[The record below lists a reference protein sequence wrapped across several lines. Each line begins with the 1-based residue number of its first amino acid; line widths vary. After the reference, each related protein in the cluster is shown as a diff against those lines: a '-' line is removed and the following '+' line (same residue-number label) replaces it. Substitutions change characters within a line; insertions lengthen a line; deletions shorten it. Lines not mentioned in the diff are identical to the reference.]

1 MKRRACLAH
10 LSALAATP
18 WAASAAHAQAA
29 GAAHAQAPAAARPGS
44 AALRLGVEGALAS
57 SGLAAR
63 WQAAARKDLGL
74 ALDLRP
80 GPGQDLLRLLEAG
93 ELDAAITSVPPQEA
107 ALERQGLIHDRRA
120 VAASRALLV
129 GPPKDPA
136 GIKGLPSAAQALAR
150 IAQEGALSQWA
161 VQTGQPGG
169 TGYVGHGEAS
179 GLQALEARLWQP
191 LGPRA
196 QGPWRRTAPP
206 GPAEALKLAGQWPV
220 GGGYTLVEQAVWA
233 RAGKLPLKVWVDGDP
248 ELVTIYSVA
257 RSFRVNHPAGKL
269 LVAWLAGPMG
279 RRVVQGAGGGWRL
292 PPG

>member
-1 MKRRACLAH
+1 MKRRACLVH
-10 LSALAATP
+10 LPLLFAAP
-18 WAASAAHAQAA
+18 CAPGRAQPA
-29 GAAHAQAPAAARPGS
+29 APARPAT
-44 AALRLGVEGALAS
+44 AALRLGVEQVLAQ

-63 WQAAARKDLGL
+63 WQAAVRKDLGL

-93 ELDAAITSVPPQEA
+93 ELDAAITSAPQQEA

-136 GIKGLPSAAQALAR
+136 RIQGLTSASEALAR
-150 IAQEGALSQWA
+150 IAAEGALSQWA

-169 TGYVGHGEAS
+169 TGYVAQGEAS
-179 GLQALEARLWQP
+179 GLQAQEAQLWQP
-191 LGPRA
+191 LGARA
-196 QGPWRRTAPP
+196 QGAWRRTAPP
-206 GPAEALKLAGQWPV
+206 GPGEALKLASQWPV
-220 GGGYTLVEQAVWA
+220 GGGYALVEHSVWA
-233 RAGKLPLKVWVDGDP
+233 RAGKQPLKVWIDADP
-248 ELVTIYSVA
+248 QLALVYSVA

-279 RRVVQGAGGGWRL
+279 RRVVGGAGAGWRV

>member
-1 MKRRACLAH
+1 MKRRSCLSRLAT
-10 LSALAATP
+10 LAAAPAWALARTDARAQP
-18 WAASAAHAQAA
+18 AAK
-29 GAAHAQAPAAARPGS
+29 GAARAGDGP
-44 AALRLGVEGALAS
+44 LRLGVEDALAL

-93 ELDAAITSVPPQEA
+93 ELDAAITSVPQQEA

-136 GIKGLPSAAQALAR
+136 GIKGLAAAAEALVK

-161 VQTGQPGG
+161 VQTGQPGA
-169 TGYVGHGEAS
+169 TGYVAHGEAS

-191 LGPRA
+191 LGARA

-206 GPAEALKLAGQWPV
+206 GPAETLRLAGQWPV
-220 GGGYTLVEQAVWA
+220 GGAYTLVEQAVWA
-233 RAGKLPLKVWVDGDP
+233 RAGKLPLKVWIDADP
-248 ELVTIYSVA
+248 QLATVYSVA

-279 RRVVQGAGGGWRL
+279 RRVVAAAGGGWRL